1 MSNLRILT
9 VATVAGL
16 ATLGLVGG
24 ATTTSSADADGS
36 APHAGQRVVAWA
48 TTPVKCDGGALKK
61 MSSRLSADPFS
72 FPGTSGADV
81 AVTGAQVALTGPKS
95 GTDTILVTFTAES
108 YYTGSGWMSLE
119 LHKDGVPTAP
129 YADNGSP
136 FAFTSESSYHG
147 DSAQFCTRIGT
158 GTHLLAIQ
166 ASTTGDTTTD
176 SGWLDDWTMTVER
189 FE

>member
-1 MSNLRILT
+1 M
-9 VATVAGL
+9 
-16 ATLGLVGG
+16 
-24 ATTTSSADADGS
+24 
-36 APHAGQRVVAWA
+36 
-48 TTPVKCDGGALKK
+48 KCDGGALKK